1 MLDVVSR
8 LSELRREKYSLDW
21 VLGVVVKDGSGE
33 QVGVMLGSWVV
44 LLFVKSWVFVG
55 LRSFSIFFGYFF

>member
-33 QVGVMLGSWVV
+33 
-44 LLFVKSWVFVG
+44 
-55 LRSFSIFFGYFF
+55 